1 MPRSLSFYMDILNS
15 MADPVR
21 VIDSNGCVVYQNS
34 AMRSIAG
41 EQIGSKCFVLH
52 EGQSRCANCI
62 CRNQV
67 NFLPDVEKELKVGGR
82 IYSVKAALIEE
93 DPLKMVEVFR
103 DITEELHNK
112 SLLLEQH
119 NKIQQ
124 DLEFARKIQKGILP
138 DDGVYGGLV
147 EIRSVYEP
155 AELLGGDIFDVIPID
170 ENHVGFYIA
179 DVSGHGVTSS
189 MITLFIR
196 QAIQSLGEILK
207 EPCQTLKALYGKY
220 EELGISED
228 KYITVLYGV
237 YDKSRGLMRFSNAG
251 HNCLPIHIN
260 ADQHIREVN
269 TKGIPI
275 CTFFDDIPC
284 AEVVIPMS
292 KGHRLI
298 LYTDGISEARGEDGV
313 LYGDRIMCLVD
324 LHKASPLEVL
334 CKSIY
339 EDRKFYAGGKKE
351 DDLALMAMEIMA

>member
-1 MPRSLSFYMDILNS
+1 MPSRLSFYMDILNS

-21 VIDSNGCVVYQNS
+21 VIDVTGNVIYQNT
-34 AMRSIAG
+34 AMAAIAG
-41 EQIGSKCFVLH
+41 EQVGQKCFLLH
-52 EGQSRCANCI
+52 EGQNRCANCI
-62 CRNQV
+62 CKNKIQI
-67 NFLPDVEKELKVGGR
+67 LPDVEKEIKVKDR
-82 IYSVKAALIEE
+82 MYSVKAALIQE

-103 DITEELHNK
+103 DITEDLKNK
-112 SLLLEQH
+112 SLLMEQH
-119 NKIQQ
+119 NKIQE
-124 DLEFARKIQKGILP
+124 DLEFARTIQKGILP
-138 DDGVYGGLV
+138 EDGVYGDLI
-147 EIRSVYEP
+147 ELKSIYEP

-196 QAIQSLGEILK
+196 QAIQSLGDLLK
-207 EPCQTLKALYGKY
+207 DPCQTLKALYGRY

-237 YDKSRGLMRFSNAG
+237 YDRTRGHMRFSNAG
-251 HNCLPIHIN
+251 HNCLPIHI
-260 ADQHIREVN
+260 DPEGHVREVN

-275 CTFFDDIPC
+275 CTFFEDIPC

-324 LHKASPLEVL
+324 LHKAAPLKTL
-334 CKSIY
+334 CESIY
-339 EDRKFYAGGKKE
+339 EDRRLYAGGKKE
-351 DDLALMAMEIMA
+351 DDLALMAMEILG